1 MLQTRC
7 KASNIHIAPVEK
19 CCLLIPEI
27 KNTNY
32 WICLSLSRTPN
43 HDSFDTKNMYL
54 FVFFYLHLLVY
65 IHGEH
70 EGRSVGI
77 KILTPVNYIWNTVI
91 ANKAKL
97 C

>member
-1 MLQTRC
+1 MCVNTMLQTRC

-43 HDSFDTKNMYL
+43 HDSFDTENMYF
-54 FVFFYLHLLVY
+54 FVFFLIFICSYTFMGNMREEVL
-65 IHGEH
+65 G
-70 EGRSVGI
+70 S
-77 KILTPVNYIWNTVI
+77 KF
-91 ANKAKL
+91 
-97 C
+97 